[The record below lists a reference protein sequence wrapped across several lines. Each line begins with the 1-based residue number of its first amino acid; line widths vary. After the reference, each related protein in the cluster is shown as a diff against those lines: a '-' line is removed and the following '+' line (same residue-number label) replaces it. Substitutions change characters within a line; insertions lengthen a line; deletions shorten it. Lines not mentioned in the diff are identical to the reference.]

1 MDEISEKS
9 ISGDIINN
17 LAILLRTSH
26 VHDINNTAVVNQM
39 EKFISLLNGVFSEDR
54 TLRIDL
60 VGEIFHVNNERVR
73 YPLEYLLNF
82 DYLFREFKKRGLGT
96 IIFEDSVEMQGFKI
110 FVKSFISANSSDKPF
125 EVIHNAVS
133 SLRGIEVDRLKSVE
147 EQDRDI
153 RKIVKRTYFNAVA
166 FSKGELN
173 KLKAKDAANMKK
185 TKRII
190 RSIVDLV
197 LEEEQLLIGMT
208 AIKDYDEYT
217 YHHSVNVSVLSIAL
231 GQRLGL
237 SKKSLIE
244 LGIAALFHDIG
255 KVTVP
260 SEILN
265 KSASFTDE
273 EWMIIRRHPVWG
285 FKAKLKLKAIN
296 PTIISSAIVS
306 FEHHL
311 NCDYT
316 GYPKVRMATGLDI
329 YSKIVSIADKYDAMT
344 SSRVY
349 RRTALPPDRALI
361 TLMQDSGKKVDT
373 LLMKFFINMVGVFPV
388 GTLVM
393 LNTQE
398 LGIVCEN
405 NPLFIDRPKVCIIAD
420 EKGTKSD
427 YIVDLSERTPDGR
440 YARNIIKTLDSNKY
454 RINLAEHLFVSHP
467 GPFRQMEN

>member
-1 MDEISEKS
+1 
-9 ISGDIINN
+9 
-17 LAILLRTSH
+17 
-26 VHDINNTAVVNQM
+26 
-39 EKFISLLNGVFSEDR
+39 
-54 TLRIDL
+54 
-60 VGEIFHVNNERVR
+60 
-73 YPLEYLLNF
+73 
-82 DYLFREFKKRGLGT
+82 
-96 IIFEDSVEMQGFKI
+96 
-110 FVKSFISANSSDKPF
+110 
-125 EVIHNAVS
+125 
-133 SLRGIEVDRLKSVE
+133 IEVDRLKSVE

-244 LGIAALFHDIG
+244 LGIAAL
-255 KVTVP
+255 
-260 SEILN
+260 
-265 KSASFTDE
+265 
-273 EWMIIRRHPVWG
+273 
-285 FKAKLKLKAIN
+285 
-296 PTIISSAIVS
+296 
-306 FEHHL
+306 
-311 NCDYT
+311 
-316 GYPKVRMATGLDI
+316 
-329 YSKIVSIADKYDAMT
+329 
-344 SSRVY
+344 
-349 RRTALPPDRALI
+349 PPDRALL
-361 TLMQDSGKKVDT
+361 TLMQDSGKKVDA